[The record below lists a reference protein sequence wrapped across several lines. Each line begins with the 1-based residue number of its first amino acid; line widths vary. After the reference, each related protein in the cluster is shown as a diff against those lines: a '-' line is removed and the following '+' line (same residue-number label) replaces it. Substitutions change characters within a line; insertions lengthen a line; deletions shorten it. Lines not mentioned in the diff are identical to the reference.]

1 MSVEV
6 KNELRL
12 NPKATLILLSFAFSA
27 APIKT
32 DTSEDFPQVWA
43 GLVYFAG
50 SEGGRSKAKIEPWQG
65 EVGGSQKILASKFE
79 LISLPN
85 LNHQL

>member
-32 DTSEDFPQVWA
+32 DTSEDFPQVCA
-43 GLVYFAG
+43 GLVYSAG
-50 SEGGRSKAKIEPWQG
+50 SEGGRSKAKIELSVSTLGRGRW
-65 EVGGSQKILASKFE
+65 GGVRKF
-79 LISLPN
+79 LLPN
-85 LNHQL
+85 LN